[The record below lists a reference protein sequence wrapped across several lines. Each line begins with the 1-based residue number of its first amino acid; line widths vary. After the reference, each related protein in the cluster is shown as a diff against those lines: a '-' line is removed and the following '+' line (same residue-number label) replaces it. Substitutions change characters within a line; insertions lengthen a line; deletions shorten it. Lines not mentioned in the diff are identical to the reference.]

1 MLDHLQCVR
10 INPAPFRPQPISSSM
25 DERDIRFE
33 LERRACQS
41 LRKVLQ
47 LKLQQRKTRE
57 ELLSKGIMPALKT
70 SAAFNEQRQSL
81 DPAKTGDYLKRKIRS
96 QPEIR
101 MHVLGDASTG
111 PTLQAKQLQLK
122 RARLADDLNNKIA
135 HRPGP
140 MELIQKNILPVHS
153 RIKEAII
160 ETQFPKVS
168 GENSS
173 CDEDSNDS
181 LSPGQPI
188 GLDYPLD
195 EPGAVPSPT
204 EILAGSSIPSPSQAL
219 PPTLHF
225 QPISRS
231 LSALKL
237 TNRTVQRTGA
247 NADIKSQPK
256 PNCDR
261 ISQKPKKSK
270 DNKPKI
276 KKLKYHQYIPPDQ
289 KGDKEP
295 PPHLD
300 SSYAKVLQQQQ
311 LFLQLQILSQQQQQ
325 FNYHTILPAPSKDK
339 KPSSSS
345 SDSTSISSPPRPAA
359 APSPGLA
366 DQLHYICLSSAL
378 SGGTKASAHP
388 NLDGMKVAELKSE
401 LKLRSLPVSGTKN
414 DLIERLKTYQE
425 LNRGGNTTSSPTAG
439 GTTGSGPEGGGG
451 SSKTAGSALGGF
463 QHQKAS
469 SLSANSGRGF
479 SPTEAGNNNPKPGT
493 PAAPGPKHIS
503 FNGNLLEELIV
514 PPVIKANLHP
524 SSVAVRIKEE
534 PTCSTQAPCQFS
546 LKSAPLQRQCRAP
559 SAAPTPKTAASL
571 VTVDK
576 DRMLQEKDK
585 QIAELLRRLRQKQ
598 RLVESLKMQLEL
610 GNREADGAQEPPVPV
625 RVKEEPPDHPAPPTQ
640 GSPGGQGVAKL
651 AIKQE
656 AVETEIG
663 GAEPPVGSPVL
674 QGRGLAEAACLQL
687 RPVQKGVQQKQEQA
701 YVHQLALRLAQQQAM
716 QTLLQ
721 KQRCGVQAAEPQPK
735 NNQQRHR
742 KGQKPQPRQPEQHR
756 QQQAPPRQQEPP
768 QRPCQQPQM
777 KQQHQIQRRALSP
790 WKREAQQL
798 PPHIRMVPVSQTD
811 HKQTLTTSHSTPP
824 LPVKIPK
831 SGLRAERADASEG
844 TATSHIALQRLHS
857 TPSKLPS
864 LYPVQVTGADS
875 GSKQHVGVLK
885 RLNSKN
891 EALVEPQQ
899 GAALCLSA
907 PPGLQPFFRDQ
918 GSAPTRRNTS
928 STPTQTE
935 MCADLEAL
943 LSPLSPA
950 SASQASD
957 RQDAENQDDFID
969 IILQAGGMSTFS
981 PALDPS
987 QDHLNPISFVSS
999 PPPSPPYLLLPS
1011 PITPS
1016 GSLPQSSGC
1025 PQPDPC
1031 PQVPTSG
1038 NKQHLSLSTNGRLED
1053 FLESTTGKPLLG
1065 VEPGGLITLIDDLH
1079 SQLLCTP
1086 SILDHPPSPI
1096 DTFGIVGEGG
1106 QGLDNSDWL
1115 DLTIGERDEET
1126 PMLDPLGSQTPHS
1139 VFSTDFLDSSDLH
1152 THWGSCL

>member
-195 EPGAVPSPT
+195 DPGAVPSPT

-359 APSPGLA
+359 APSPGPA

-439 GTTGSGPEGGGG
+439 GTTGSGHEGGGG

-469 SLSANSGRGF
+469 SLSANAGRGF
-479 SPTEAGNNNPKPGT
+479 SPAEAGNNNPKPGT

-546 LKSAPLQRQCRAP
+546 LKSAPLQRQCRAS
-559 SAAPTPKTAASL
+559 SAAPTPKTAASP

-663 GAEPPVGSPVL
+663 GAEPPVGSPL
-674 QGRGLAEAACLQL
+674 PQSRGLAEAACLQL

-721 KQRCGVQAAEPQPK
+721 KQRGGVQAAEPQPK
-735 NNQQRHR
+735 INQQRHR
-742 KGQKPQPRQPEQHR
+742 KGQKPQPRQPEQ
-756 QQQAPPRQQEPP
+756 QQAPPRQQQPP
-768 QRPCQQPQM
+768 QRPCQQPHM
-777 KQQHQIQRRALSP
+777 KQQHQIQRRAPSP

-957 RQDAENQDDFID
+957 RDAENQDDFID

-1011 PITPS
+1011 PITPG

-1031 PQVPTSG
+1031 PQVTTPG
-1038 NKQHLSLSTNGRLED
+1038 NKHHLSLSTNGRLED